1 MRPLL
6 TLLVLLLLPAGLRAQ
21 AVHGSLRE
29 QGDGRPIGG
38 AVVVLLDAA
47 GTQLSGTLTDEAG
60 RFLLGAPAPGAFRLR
75 AERIGFRS
83 VFSPSLSLSA
93 GDTLEHD
100 LVAPA
105 EAIRLEGVA
114 VGGERRCVRRPAE
127 GMRAAT
133 LWEEARK
140 ALNAAALTQDQEL
153 VRFRVRRFQ
162 RRLDPQ
168 FLRVQGEETSLRT
181 LYGSSPFSS
190 LPADDL
196 ARNGYRRADGDG
208 DGWVYYAP
216 DAHVLLSDAFLDT
229 HCFRVRRG
237 EKETRGLVGLAFE
250 PLRTQRVPDIEGV
263 LWLDART
270 AELRFV
276 EFGYTRLPLPRDA
289 AQGGRVEYERLP
301 GGAWIV
307 RRWWIRMPL
316 LTRRAQ
322 SRALSLIGV
331 LETGGEVEE
340 VRGPGS
346 DPDG

>member
-6 TLLVLLLLPAGLRAQ
+6 PLLVLLLLPAALGAQ
-21 AVHGSLRE
+21 AVHGTLRE
-29 QGDGRPIGG
+29 QAGGRPIGG
-38 AVVVLLDAA
+38 AVVVLLDGA
-47 GTQLSGTLTDEAG
+47 GTQLSGTLTDAAG
-60 RFLLGAPAPGAFRLR
+60 RFLLKAPAPGAYRLR

-83 VFSPSLSLSA
+83 VLSPALSLSA

-181 LYGSSPFSS
+181 LYGSSPFAS

-196 ARNGYRRADGDG
+196 ARNGYRRADG

-250 PLRTQRVPDIEGV
+250 PLRSQRVSDIEGV

-276 EFGYTRLPLPRDA
+276 EFGYTRIPLPRDA

-316 LTRRAQ
+316 LAQRAQ
-322 SRALSLIGV
+322 SDALSLVGV
-331 LETGGEVEE
+331 LETGGEVEQ

-346 DPDG
+346 GPGG